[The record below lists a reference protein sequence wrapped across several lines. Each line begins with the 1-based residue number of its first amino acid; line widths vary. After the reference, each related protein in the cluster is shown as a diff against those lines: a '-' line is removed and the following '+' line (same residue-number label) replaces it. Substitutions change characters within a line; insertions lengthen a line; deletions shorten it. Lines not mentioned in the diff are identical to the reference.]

1 MQLRSA
7 VCVYLFFIT
16 MLPLAFFVLAV
27 ASAAANPPPQ
37 AGLLPVA
44 DESLQ
49 LPLRAVGQLSNGC
62 TGYLIGPCHVRL
74 PVGPLSHSAA

>member
-1 MQLRSA
+1 MHTSA
-7 VCVYLFFIT
+7 LLLFIVVT
-16 MLPLAFFVLAV
+16 AG
-27 ASAAANPPPQ
+27 AAPPPG

-44 DESLQ
+44 EESLQ

-74 PVGPLSHSAA
+74 PTSPYLVQ